1 MRGFPLN
8 SLGAVQM
15 MSLNVPAIKSETPF
29 LLYPG
34 SVELQSIVLIQ
45 LLVENTISNSQ

>member
-8 SLGAVQM
+8 SLGAVQV
-15 MSLNVPAIKSETPF
+15 MSLNVPAIKLENPF

-34 SVELQSIVLIQ
+34 SVEIQSIVLIQ
-45 LLVENTISNSQ
+45 LLVGSTISNSQ